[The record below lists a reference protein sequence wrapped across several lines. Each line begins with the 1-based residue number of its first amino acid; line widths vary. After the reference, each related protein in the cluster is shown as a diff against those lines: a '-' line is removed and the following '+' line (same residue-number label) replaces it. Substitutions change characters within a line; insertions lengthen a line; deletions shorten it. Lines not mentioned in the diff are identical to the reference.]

1 MMDVWYYNNITCNT
15 IHGLDENSPVRSE
28 VARSE
33 VAFHISSILRLC
45 LRSSSCYSTTNVSRS
60 LYSRI
65 VSSTMQKM
73 AFVYPALVLCAS
85 VPSKKPLESTEC
97 ITLGMSEGLG
107 VNTG

>member
-1 MMDVWYYNNITCNT
+1 MCDDHNITCNT
-15 IHGLDENSPVRSE
+15 IHGLDESSPV
-28 VARSE
+28 RSE

-45 LRSSSCYSTTNVSRS
+45 LRSSSYCSTTNLSRS

-65 VSSTMQKM
+65 VSSAMQTM
-73 AFVYPALVLCAS
+73 AFLYAALVLSAS

-97 ITLGMSEGLG
+97 ITLGMSEVLE

>member
-1 MMDVWYYNNITCNT
+1 MMDVWCYNNITCNT
-15 IHGLDENSPVRSE
+15 IHGLDENSPV
-28 VARSE
+28 RSE

-97 ITLGMSEGLG
+97 ITLGMSEGLE